1 MSFSRASTVTIGRE
15 NLATHQP
22 QDEERDARSDPI
34 DFDLLNGA
42 DSESLRKRLIIA
54 IDFGTTYSSVSY
66 VEIPEDCPSDFV
78 DSRSIRSIAR
88 YPESTDFNSDDRM
101 LKEVPSEVIYPLDRN
116 FRDRHALIRSQE
128 GLGNELD
135 DGDQEERIPDLTN
148 NGFRDVEPLDGDGDT
163 IMDTDVSGQFYWGY
177 GVHELR
183 AIPAMHSDPTNRPLS
198 RFKLLLDDS
207 PMTAKVREGLNKT
220 LNELK
225 SRKVVDGP
233 LHVIADYLTYLLD
246 HTRSEL
252 RALGYQD
259 SCPKEMVLCVPAI
272 WSQQACRD
280 MQKCLA
286 VAMNGAN
293 FRGADVQNNSIENLF
308 IVSEPE
314 AAAAY
319 MLDNSPE
326 IRCGQTFVLLD
337 AGGGTVDANTY
348 RVSNEEPL
356 RLEHE
361 IVPPGGIVVEFT
373 MLLIS

>member
-326 IRCGQTFVLLD
+326 IRV
-337 AGGGTVDANTY
+337 
-348 RVSNEEPL
+348 
-356 RLEHE
+356 
-361 IVPPGGIVVEFT
+361 
-373 MLLIS
+373 

>member
-1 MSFSRASTVTIGRE
+1 MTLGRE
-15 NLATHQP
+15 NLPSHQP
-22 QDEERDARSDPI
+22 QHEERDGPI
-34 DFDLLNGA
+34 LGLLNGA
-42 DSESLRKRLIIA
+42 DSQSLEKRLIIA

-66 VEIPEDCPSDFV
+66 VEIPEDCPSDSV
-78 DSRSIRSIAR
+78 DSRSIRSITG

-101 LKEVPSEVIYPLDRN
+101 LREVPSEVIYPLDRH

-128 GLGNELD
+128 GLGSEPGD
-135 DGDQEERIPDLTN
+135 EDQEERIPDVTN
-148 NGFRDVEPLDGDGDT
+148 NRLRDVESLDDDGDT
-163 IMDTDVSGQFYWGY
+163 TMDMDVSSQFHWGY
-177 GVHELR
+177 GVHELW
-183 AIPAMHSDPTNRPLS
+183 AIPATHADPTSQPLS

-207 PMTAKVREGLNKT
+207 PMTATVRQQLNKT
-220 LNELK
+220 LDELK
-225 SRKVVDGP
+225 SKKVVDGP

-246 HTRSEL
+246 HTGSEL
-252 RALGYQD
+252 RRMGYQD

-286 VAMNGAN
+286 VAMKGAN

-326 IRCGQTFVLLD
+326 IRFGQTFVLLD
-337 AGGGTVDANTY
+337 AGMG
-348 RVSNEEPL
+348 L
-356 RLEHE
+356 
-361 IVPPGGIVVEFT
+361 
-373 MLLIS
+373 